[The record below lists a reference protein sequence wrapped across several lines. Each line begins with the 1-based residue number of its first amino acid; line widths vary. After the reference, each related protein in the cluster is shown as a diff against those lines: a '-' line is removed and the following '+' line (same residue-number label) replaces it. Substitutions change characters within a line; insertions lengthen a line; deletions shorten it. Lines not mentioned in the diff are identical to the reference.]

1 MKDIERY
8 QNCVDSAQITLNK
21 TRTTLVD
28 IEKLLPNSKR
38 EDIDQNAVFHIL
50 RRGLR
55 DVELMLLVLG
65 IPEQSRTVQ

>member
-1 MKDIERY
+1 MNDLERY
-8 QNCVDSAQITLNK
+8 QCCVDSALITLNQ

-28 IEKLLPNSKR
+28 IERLLPDLKR
-38 EDIDQNAVFHIL
+38 EIDKKAVFHIM

-65 IPEQSRTVQ
+65 IPNEERVIQ

>member
-8 QNCVDSAQITLNK
+8 QNSVDSALSTLNQ
-21 TRTTLVD
+21 TRSTLVD
-28 IEKLLPNSKR
+28 IEKLLPAYKR
-38 EDIDQNAVFHIL
+38 EDIDKKAVFHIM

-65 IPEQSRTVQ
+65 IPNEERVIQ